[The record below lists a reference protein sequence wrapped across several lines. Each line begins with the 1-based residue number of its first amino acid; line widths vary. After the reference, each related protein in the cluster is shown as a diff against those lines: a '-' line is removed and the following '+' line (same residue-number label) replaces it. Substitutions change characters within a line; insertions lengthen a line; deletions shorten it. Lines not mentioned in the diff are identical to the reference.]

1 MKINK
6 PVANCDQSG
15 GKMKNTKHEIDFSNA
30 IITPLKQWVNIDLDL
45 DDDIVTYLN
54 ALSEKTNQSIDNIIT
69 HILTDLFSEHLE
81 LSNLSPKTLRAIGK
95 KNRHIILLNKNK
107 PFARI
112 EIINQDE
119 EEDLFKAVD
128 LPNPKVDN
136 PIKSKMPAPQY
147 DYECASEAFKRV

>member
-1 MKINK
+1 MNRSHFMTS
-6 PVANCDQSG
+6 SG
-15 GKMKNTKHEIDFSNA
+15 GKMKNNKHEIDFSNV

-45 DDDIVTYLN
+45 DDDVVTYLN
-54 ALSEKTNQSIDNIIT
+54 VLSEKTNQSIDNIIT

-81 LSNLSPKTLRAIGK
+81 LSKLSSKTLQAIGK

-112 EIINQDE
+112 EIISQDE
-119 EEDLFKAVD
+119 EEDFFKAVD

-147 DYECASEAFKRV
+147 DYECATEALKRV

>member
-1 MKINK
+1 
-6 PVANCDQSG
+6 
-15 GKMKNTKHEIDFSNA
+15 MKNDKHEIDFSNV

-45 DDDIVTYLN
+45 DDDVVTYLN
-54 ALSEKTNQSIDNIIT
+54 ALSEKSNQSIDNIIT

-81 LSNLSPKTLRAIGK
+81 LSKLSPKTLRAIGK

-128 LPNPKVDN
+128 LPKSKVDN

-147 DYECASEAFKRV
+147 DYECASGTFKRV

>member
-1 MKINK
+1 
-6 PVANCDQSG
+6 
-15 GKMKNTKHEIDFSNA
+15 MKNDKQEIDFSNA
-30 IITPLKQWVNIDLDL
+30 IITPLKQWVNIDLEL
-45 DDDIVTYLN
+45 DDDVVTYLN

-81 LSNLSPKTLRAIGK
+81 LSKLSPKTLRAIGK
-95 KNRHIILLNKNK
+95 KNRHIILVHKNK

-112 EIINQDE
+112 EIISQDE

-128 LPNPKVDN
+128 LPKPKVDN

-147 DYECASEAFKRV
+147 DYECASETFKRV

>member
-1 MKINK
+1 MNQSQI
-6 PVANCDQSG
+6 VSSSG
-15 GKMKNTKHEIDFSNA
+15 GIMKNDKLEIDFSNV

-45 DDDIVTYLN
+45 DDDVVTYLN
-54 ALSEKTNQSIDNIIT
+54 ALSEKSNQSIDNIIT

-81 LSNLSPKTLRAIGK
+81 LSKLSPKTLRAIEK
-95 KNRHIILLNKNK
+95 KNKHIILLNKNK

-119 EEDLFKAVD
+119 EEDLFKAID

-136 PIKSKMPAPQY
+136 PIKSKMHAPQY
-147 DYECASEAFKRV
+147 DYECATEALKRV

>member
-1 MKINK
+1 MNRSHF
-6 PVANCDQSG
+6 VTSSG
-15 GKMKNTKHEIDFSNA
+15 GKMKNDKQEIDFSNA

-45 DDDIVTYLN
+45 DDDVITYLN
-54 ALSEKTNQSIDNIIT
+54 ALSEKSNQSIDNIIT

-81 LSNLSPKTLRAIGK
+81 LSKLSPKTLRTIGK

-119 EEDLFKAVD
+119 EEDLFKAID
-128 LPNPKVDN
+128 LPKPKVDN

-147 DYECASEAFKRV
+147 DYECALNKSFPVN

>member
-1 MKINK
+1 MTS
-6 PVANCDQSG
+6 SG
-15 GKMKNTKHEIDFSNA
+15 GKMKNNKQEIDFSNA

-45 DDDIVTYLN
+45 DDDVVTYLN
-54 ALSEKTNQSIDNIIT
+54 ALSEKSNQSIDNIIT

-81 LSNLSPKTLRAIGK
+81 LSKLSPKTLRAIGK

-112 EIINQDE
+112 EIISQDE

-128 LPNPKVDN
+128 LPKPKVDN
-136 PIKSKMPAPQY
+136 PIKNKMPAPQY

>member
-1 MKINK
+1 
-6 PVANCDQSG
+6 
-15 GKMKNTKHEIDFSNA
+15 MKNTKHEIDFSNA

-45 DDDIVTYLN
+45 DDDVVTYLN
-54 ALSEKTNQSIDNIIT
+54 ALSNKANQSIDNIIT

-81 LSNLSPKTLRAIGK
+81 LSKLSPKTLRAIGK

-128 LPNPKVDN
+128 LPKPKVDN

-147 DYECASEAFKRV
+147 DYECALNKSFPVN